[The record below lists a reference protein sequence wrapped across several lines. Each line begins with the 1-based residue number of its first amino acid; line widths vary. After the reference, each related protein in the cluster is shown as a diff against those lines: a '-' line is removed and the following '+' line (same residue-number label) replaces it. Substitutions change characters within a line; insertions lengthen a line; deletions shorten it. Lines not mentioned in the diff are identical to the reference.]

1 MSLVVDNLIKFY
13 GKRRVVDSVSFK
25 VDRGKV
31 YGILGRNGAGKTTI
45 IRMILN
51 IINKD
56 GGNVLFNRRR
66 LNVINDKV
74 GYLPEERSL
83 YAKATVKDQLMYF
96 SMLSGLTSK
105 VAKDRIDYWIERFQI
120 QNTYNRVLDT
130 LSKGNQQK
138 VQIISTIINDPNI
151 IIFDEPF
158 SGLDPVNSE
167 ILRNIVV
174 EFMEKGKYIL
184 FSTHQMSYAEEFCEK
199 ISILKNGKQC
209 VEGNLLDIKKS
220 HGRKKLIL
228 EIDGKLPN
236 FKIYGVKNIVKK
248 NNFYEITIFNENIAN
263 NILNILFQNNIK
275 IFNFSLKYSSLHEIF
290 LEMAGD

>member
-1 MSLVVDNLIKFY
+1 MSLVVNNLIKSY
-13 GKRRVVDSVSFK
+13 GNRKVVDSVSFK
-25 VDRGKV
+25 VDQGKV

-56 GGNVLFNRRR
+56 SGEVLFNNRK
-66 LNVINDKV
+66 LNVIGDKV

-83 YAKATVKDQLMYF
+83 YSKTTVKNQLMYF
-96 SMLSGLTSK
+96 AMLSGLKSS
-105 VAKDRIDYWIERFQI
+105 VAKDRISYWIERFQI
-120 QNTYNRVLDT
+120 GDTYNRVLDT

-167 ILRNIVV
+167 ILRNIVM

-184 FSTHQMSYAEEFCEK
+184 FSTHQMSYVEEFCEK

-209 VEGNLLDIKKS
+209 IEGSLLDIKKS
-220 HGRKKLIL
+220 YGRKKLIL

-236 FKIYGVKNIVKK
+236 FKIYGVKSIVRK

-263 NILNILFQNNIK
+263 NILNILFQNNVK
-275 IFNFSLKYSSLHEIF
+275 IINFSLKYNSLHEIF
-290 LEMAGD
+290 LRMAGD

>member
-1 MSLVVDNLIKFY
+1 MSLVINNLIKYY
-13 GKRRVVDSVSFK
+13 GNRKVVDSVSFR
-25 VDRGKV
+25 VDKGKV

-45 IRMILN
+45 IRMILD

-56 GGNVLFNRRR
+56 GGEVLFNNRK
-66 LNVINDKV
+66 LNVINDRV

-83 YAKATVKDQLMYF
+83 YSKNTVKNQLMYF
-96 SMLSGLTSK
+96 AMLSGLKPS
-105 VAKDRIDYWIERFQI
+105 VAKEKISYWIERFQI
-120 QNTYNRVLDT
+120 EDTYNRVLDT

-174 EFMEKGKYIL
+174 EFMNKGKYIL
-184 FSTHQMSYAEEFCEK
+184 FSTHQMSYVEEFCEK

-220 HGRKKLIL
+220 HGRKRLIL

-236 FKIYGVKNIVKK
+236 LKIYGVKNIIKK

-263 NILNILFQNNIK
+263 NIINILFQNKIK
-275 IFNFSLKYSSLHEIF
+275 IINFSLKYNSLHEIF
-290 LEMAGD
+290 LEMAGG